1 MKKIL
6 TLVFV
11 SVIGGLL
18 TLGGYK
24 LFIEEEQ
31 AQLVSESNNTQ
42 LPIYLP
48 TSTNNNTVLTN
59 TERPDLISAANK
71 TIDAVVHVKNTQ
83 INRSPQ
89 TWGDLFS
96 GRSPERKQLAGA
108 GSGVIISPDGH
119 IITNN
124 HVIKGAVEIS
134 ITLNDNRTYMAEL
147 VGADSKNDIALLKID
162 TQEELPFVAFGDSDS
177 TQIGEW
183 VLAVGNPFNLT
194 STVTAGIIS
203 AKSRDLSGGQSFIQ
217 TDAAVNPGNSG
228 GALVNVNGELVG
240 INTAISSQTGSYVGY
255 SFAVPSNI
263 ARKIVEDIM
272 EFGDVQDGILGV
284 TGLALNSEAAKE
296 LNVDITEGFYVS
308 GIEEKSGADLAG
320 LNEGDIIRRL
330 DNIEVNKFSDLSGY
344 LKTKSPNDVVNV
356 EVLRNGDLK
365 TIPVTLTKRDD
376 IYVEFMD
383 IQFRD
388 IPENVKKE
396 YPDTYDSGALV
407 LENKNQF
414 LAQKVGIRRNYVI
427 TAINGN
433 KIESTKDIRKLY
445 DQYGND
451 FNENLRSIEF
461 IDTYGEKKEIIFR

>member
-6 TLVFV
+6 TLICV
-11 SVIGGLL
+11 SALGGLL

-24 LFIEEEQ
+24 LFVEEEQ
-31 AQLVSESNNTQ
+31 VQVATDNNTQ
-42 LPIYLP
+42 LPVYIP
-48 TSTNNNTVLTN
+48 TSTNNALLTN
-59 TERPDLISAANK
+59 TERPDLITAANK

-89 TWGDLFS
+89 TWGDVFS
-96 GRSPERKQLAGA
+96 GRAPERRQLAGA

-124 HVIKGAVEIS
+124 HVIRGAVEIS

-147 VGADSKNDIALLKID
+147 VGTDSKNDIALLKID
-162 TQEELPFVAFGDSDS
+162 TEEKLPFVAFGNSDA

-228 GALVNVNGELVG
+228 GALVNINGELVG

-272 EFGDVQDGILGV
+272 EFGDVQDVILGIS
-284 TGLALNSEAAKE
+284 ALRRDTDEAKK
-296 LNVDITEGFYVS
+296 LGVDEIQGVYVS
-308 GIEEKSGADLAG
+308 EVDSKSGAAIAG
-320 LNEGDIIRRL
+320 IKPGDIIKGL
-330 DNIEVNKFSDLSGY
+330 DNIEVTKFSELSGY
-344 LKTKSPNDVVNV
+344 LKTKSVNDVVNV
-356 EVLRNGDLK
+356 EVLRGNDLK

-383 IQFRD
+383 IQFKD
-388 IPENVKKE
+388 IPEKVKNE
-396 YPDTYDSGALV
+396 YPETYDSGALV
-407 LENKNQF
+407 IENKNQF
-414 LAQKVGIRRNYVI
+414 LAQKVGIKRNYVI
-427 TAINGN
+427 TGINGN
-433 KIESTKDIRKLY
+433 KIESTKDIKALY
-445 DQYGND
+445 DKYGND
-451 FNENLRSIEF
+451 FNENLKSIEF
-461 IDTYGEKKEIIFR
+461 IDTYGQKKEIIFR